1 MDVCGKE
8 CLQPSCH
15 RDIHFLVLQKIK
27 GDTNMFTMLSKR
39 EAIFGLG
46 ILAAFGALGVEVI
59 KKQPTKEERI
69 KLLKKE
75 IKHFEAHLEKL
86 NNGELPD
93 HLKERR
99 LSKELNEKIRLQMIN
114 ATETYLRNLRFT
126 LKASER

>member
-1 MDVCGKE
+1 
-8 CLQPSCH
+8 
-15 RDIHFLVLQKIK
+15 
-27 GDTNMFTMLSKR
+27 MLSKR